1 MTISLWSIEK
11 TKLGEVV
18 TSGLHKV
25 EFVDEE
31 LSEQNWN
38 RKIKPSWGGNK
49 GENFFSRSKR
59 TLQNRLGQ
67 N

>member
-38 RKIKPSWGGNK
+38 RK
-49 GENFFSRSKR
+49 
-59 TLQNRLGQ
+59 
-67 N
+67 